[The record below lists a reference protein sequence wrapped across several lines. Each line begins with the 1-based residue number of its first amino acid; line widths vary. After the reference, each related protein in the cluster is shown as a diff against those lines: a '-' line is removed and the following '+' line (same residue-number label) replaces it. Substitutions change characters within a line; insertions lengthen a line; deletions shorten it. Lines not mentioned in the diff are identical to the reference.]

1 MSRARSQ
8 AACDKAAVAN
18 LRPFRMVARPNLAIF
33 DQGEFAIAREHLA
46 SLSPER
52 RAELE
57 GEWK

>member
-1 MSRARSQ
+1 MPRTRTIRACHE
-8 AACDKAAVAN
+8 AAASS
-18 LRPFRMVARPNLAIF
+18 LRPFRMVALPNLAIF
-33 DQGEFAIAREHLA
+33 DQGEFAIARDHLA